1 VQSKGG
7 GQKDVDKE
15 AKWVD
20 YRKTNVTW
28 ENIHEKRQGVSPS
41 PAFEEYYK
49 RQAICPD
56 EEWAEFMDVLQTP
69 LPISFRINGTGKFSD
84 ALRRR
89 FETDFF
95 SRISNLSVDGVLSH
109 THIEAD
115 VLLCLPSSL

>member
-1 VQSKGG
+1 MQSKGSDQQG
-7 GQKDVDKE
+7 NEKD

-49 RQAICPD
+49 RQAVCP
-56 EEWAEFMDVLQTP
+56 EAEWAEFMDILQTP
-69 LPISFRINGTGKFSD
+69 LPISFRINGTGKFSE

-89 FETDFF
+89 FENDFF
-95 SRISNLSVDGVLSH
+95 SRLSSLSVDGAPLLS
-109 THIEAD
+109 
-115 VLLCLPSSL
+115 LPCHRQPR